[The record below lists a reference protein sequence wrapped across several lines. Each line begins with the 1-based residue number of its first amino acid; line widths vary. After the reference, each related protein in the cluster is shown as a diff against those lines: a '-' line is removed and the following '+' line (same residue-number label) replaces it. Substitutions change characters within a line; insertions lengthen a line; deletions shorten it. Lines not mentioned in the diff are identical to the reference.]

1 MVIFKRLFAP
11 LLLAAVLALS
21 WTSPLDTLS
30 MEQVDSGLKRAL
42 VTFATA
48 RSLNAV
54 ISVAQG
60 TDVAFEPGG
69 VGIKLAPGEF
79 LDPINDMVEMFSTL
93 MLFASISF
101 GIQKILIGL
110 GGHWA
115 VFAALAAAVILWSI
129 PHVSGRPVPEWC
141 SKLLV
146 IALLLRF
153 AVPLVTV
160 GSNLLFDQ
168 FLAKDYER
176 SQALLE
182 SGAAKVKNLQQLN
195 TLPPESQG
203 FLDRLK
209 AKVPNINIEEQ
220 IHQLEAVAGQWAE
233 KMINLMVVFL
243 LQTLIFPLLLLW
255 AMLSFAKSM
264 LLQFRPTVYIEKAP

>member
-1 MVIFKRLFAP
+1 MAVFKRFFAP
-11 LLLAAVLALS
+11 LLLVAVLALS
-21 WTSPLDTLS
+21 WIAPLDTLS
-30 MEQVDSGLKRAL
+30 TEQVDSGLKRAL

-54 ISVAQG
+54 ISVVQG

-69 VGIKLAPGEF
+69 VGIKIAPGEF
-79 LDPINDMVEMFSTL
+79 LDPINDMVEKFSTL

-110 GGHWA
+110 GGHWM
-115 VFAALAAAVILWSI
+115 VFTALAAAVILWSI
-129 PHVSGRPVPEWC
+129 LHVSGRQVPEWC

-146 IALLLRF
+146 ITLLLRF

-160 GSNLLFDQ
+160 GSNVLFDH
-168 FLAKDYER
+168 FLANEYQQ

-182 SGAAKVKNLQQLN
+182 AGASKAKNLQQLN
-195 TLPPESQG
+195 AKPPESQG

-209 AKVPNINIEEQ
+209 AKVPNINIEDQ
-220 IHQLEAVAGQWAE
+220 VHGLEALAEQWAE
-233 KMINLMVVFL
+233 KMVNLMVVFL
-243 LQTLIFPLLLLW
+243 LQTLIFPLLMLW
-255 AMLSFAKSM
+255 VMLSFAKSM
-264 LLQFRPTVYIEKAP
+264 LLQFQPTVYIEKAP

>member
-1 MVIFKRLFAP
+1 MAVFMRIFTP
-11 LLLAAVLALS
+11 LLLVAVLVLA

-30 MEQVDSGLKRAL
+30 TEQVDSGLKRAL

-54 ISVAQG
+54 ISVVQG

-79 LDPINDMVEMFSTL
+79 LDPINDMVEQFSTL

-101 GIQKILIGL
+101 GVQKILIGL

-115 VFAALAAAVILWSI
+115 VFALLAAAVILWSI

-160 GSNLLFDQ
+160 GSNVLFEQ
-168 FLAKDYER
+168 FLAKDYQQ

-182 SGAAKVKNLQQLN
+182 SGAAKAKNLQQLN
-195 TLPPESQG
+195 AKPPESQD

-209 AKVPNINIEEQ
+209 AKMPNINIEEQ
-220 IHQLEAVAGQWAE
+220 VHHLEAVAEQWAE
-233 KMINLMVVFL
+233 KMVNLMVVFL
-243 LQTLIFPLLLLW
+243 LQTLIFPLLMLW
-255 AMLSFAKSM
+255 GLLSFAKSM